1 MPSFIAIASAV
12 LKPMPRI
19 SREPVWILGH
29 DLDGVGAIG
38 LEDPHRSR
46 GADTVAVQKDHDFP
60 NGLLFGPGG
69 ENAGRA
75 NRPDTVDLA
84 QPIRSGLYDFEHL
97 LAKGANEFFGVDRPH
112 AADHAGREVFF
123 DAVGRSW
130 WRCAQEPRLEL
141 LTMGAVV
148 DPFAGGR
155 DPLAGGNGCGI
166 ANHGDDVTM
175 PARPGAQNAKTI
187 LGVVVGYSLDQ
198 TRQHFLG
205 RRFRL
210 ARRFGAALS

>member
-1 MPSFIAIASAV
+1 
-12 LKPMPRI
+12 
-19 SREPVWILGH
+19 
-29 DLDGVGAIG
+29 
-38 LEDPHRSR
+38 
-46 GADTVAVQKDHDFP
+46 
-60 NGLLFGPGG
+60 
-69 ENAGRA
+69 
-75 NRPDTVDLA
+75 
-84 QPIRSGLYDFEHL
+84 
-97 LAKGANEFFGVDRPH
+97 
-112 AADHAGREVFF
+112 
-123 DAVGRSW
+123 
-130 WRCAQEPRLEL
+130 
-141 LTMGAVV
+141 MGAVV

-210 ARRFGAALS
+210 RPHAHYPVPPSGPSNARRFGMLGGKRLFPNLSDPPRVKSQLVWL